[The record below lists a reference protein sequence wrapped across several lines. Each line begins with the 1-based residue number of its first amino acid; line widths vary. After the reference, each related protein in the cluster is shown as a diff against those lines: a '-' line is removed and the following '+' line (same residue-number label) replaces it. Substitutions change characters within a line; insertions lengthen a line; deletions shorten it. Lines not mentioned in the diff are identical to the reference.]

1 MYALPII
8 STYEVLN
15 LIFQVNIDSETHVHL
30 PTMIKKTTGTK
41 DAEDVGKLLWVKQ
54 IMTVL

>member
-30 PTMIKKTTGTK
+30 PTMIKKQQVPRMLK
-41 DAEDVGKLLWVKQ
+41 ANCSE
-54 IMTVL
+54 

>member
-41 DAEDVGKLLWVKQ
+41 DAEGKLLWVKQ